1 MGLDLGCRL
10 GRRLDNR
17 DDPKGVLTVVD
28 VDGVKVQ
35 SSVFISNLP
44 FVVVLFSEQD
54 RVSEC

>member
-28 VDGVKVQ
+28 VDGVKVKVEQ
-35 SSVFISNLP
+35 GQFSPPSSLVTFRS
-44 FVVVLFSEQD
+44 
-54 RVSEC
+54 